1 MREETLRMERVTYR
15 EQGVTQLENFS
26 MSIWAGEIMGLMPV
40 NRHGI
45 SALIKLL
52 RQNLPLHYGYVYYH
66 EKQVNHW
73 RYSDSSMNR
82 ISVIQNKSCLAEG
95 LTVADNI
102 CAAPRLPETP
112 DAAENPPAAAS
123 AVSGGY
129 RDGH

>member
-52 RQNLPLHYGYVYYH
+52 RQNLPLHYGYVNYL
-66 EKQVNHW
+66 VVLDDISSFL
-73 RYSDSSMNR
+73 SDMEL
-82 ISVIQNKSCLAEG
+82 ISFRTK
-95 LTVADNI
+95 
-102 CAAPRLPETP
+102 
-112 DAAENPPAAAS
+112 
-123 AVSGGY
+123 AVGRRG
-129 RDGH
+129 